1 MLTRIYIGIWLF
13 TWAVVLTVYFT
24 GYLSAVTVIGLGI
37 VFQAL
42 VFIGMIAVLPSMV
55 GHEPNR
61 KLENR
66 KA

>member
-1 MLTRIYIGIWLF
+1 MLTKIYIGIWVF
-13 TWAVVLTVYFT
+13 TWAVALTVYFT
-24 GYLSAVTVIGLGI
+24 GYLNAITVIGLGI

-55 GHEPNR
+55 GHKTTGEL
-61 KLENR
+61 KNR